1 MYTHTHTHAHT
12 HTNIFFI
19 PSSVDGHLGCF
30 RISAVVNNATV
41 NIGCM
46 YLFELLFSFSLD
58 IHPRVELL
66 DHMVVLFLV
75 FLWNLNTVLH
85 SGCTNLHPQQ
95 QCTRV
100 PFSPHHHQ
108 HLLFV
113 VFLMLAILTGV
124 RWYLTVVFCLFLLF
138 KLTLEHS
145 QLTMLCF
152 RCTAK

>member
-1 MYTHTHTHAHT
+1 MCVCVRTHTHP
-12 HTNIFFI
+12 IFFSH
-19 PSSVDGHLGCF
+19 SSVDGHLGCLHILAIANDAAMNTGLHVSFLISVFVFF
-30 RISAVVNNATV
+30 RCIPRSGTAGSYGSS
-41 NIGCM
+41 I
-46 YLFELLFSFSLD
+46 FSFLRNL
-58 IHPRVELL
+58 HT
-66 DHMVVLFLV
+66 V
-75 FLWNLNTVLH
+75 FH
-85 SGCTNLHPQQ
+85 SSCTNLHSNQ
-95 QCTRV
+95 QCRRV